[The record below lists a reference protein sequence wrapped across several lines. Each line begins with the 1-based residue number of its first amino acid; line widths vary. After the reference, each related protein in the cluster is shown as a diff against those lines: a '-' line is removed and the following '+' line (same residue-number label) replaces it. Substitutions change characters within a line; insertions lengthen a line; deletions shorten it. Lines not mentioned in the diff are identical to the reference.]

1 MSLETRGRG
10 RSATPSSLFVNRSV
24 IRLLLRSVTPALILL
39 FVTGCAMTFDATHLG
54 VNARLAS
61 DASQPA
67 EGTPFSITSRAV
79 YGLWGLVKFSEPSI
93 RKALASQLVGGKEIA
108 DVRIKVRSKLSDI
121 LITGLTLGLVV
132 PRAVTIEGVVVDK

>member
-1 MSLETRGRG
+1 
-10 RSATPSSLFVNRSV
+10 
-24 IRLLLRSVTPALILL
+24 LILL